1 MTYHIMHD
9 NKIVAQIDTQGYCHI
24 FSKKFMPYNLY
35 LDETDNGPL
44 NNLSNFYFWCTSRI
58 LPANRQHKDVILKSL
73 NLTSKKVCSNSTPV
87 PLFISNRCL
96 LGSHL

>member
-44 NNLSNFYFWCTSRI
+44 NNLSTFGVPVEFYQQT
-58 LPANRQHKDVILKSL
+58 D
-73 NLTSKKVCSNSTPV
+73 STKMS
-87 PLFISNRCL
+87 F
-96 LGSHL
+96 